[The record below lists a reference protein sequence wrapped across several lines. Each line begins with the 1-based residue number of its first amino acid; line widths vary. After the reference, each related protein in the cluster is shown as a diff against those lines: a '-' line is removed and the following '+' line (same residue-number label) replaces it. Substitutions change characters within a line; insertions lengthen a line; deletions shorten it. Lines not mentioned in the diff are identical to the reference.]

1 MEWSLPEAGSWSVLF
16 NLTKKQN
23 PASMILPIERQDS
36 LPSVFLSYLYLCTK
50 LELLEISRIYKLSG
64 DLLCTIGLHLA

>member
-23 PASMILPIERQDS
+23 PASMILPNERQEQDS

-64 DLLCTIGLHLA
+64 DLPLGCI